1 MKNNKK
7 FWILFAIIIALSVG
21 TQLVA
26 QDSTETKD
34 CCVVPP
40 IKNKKETTGEKV
52 VKTIQDW
59 DFRKYEAAHRRA
71 HAKMDK
77 QPQQYR
83 RAQMVRQH
91 RTKQWIKN
99 LVIGGVAF
107 YIGYEVGKDEM
118 INKKKDKPVMWRK

>member
-1 MKNNKK
+1 MKK
-7 FWILFAIIIALSVG
+7 ILLLLAFTLPL
-21 TQLVA
+21 TA
-26 QDSTETKD
+26 QQTETD
-34 CCVVPP
+34 
-40 IKNKKETTGEKV
+40 KEITKQEQREKRSDIV
-52 VKTIQDW
+52 RTMQDW

-118 INKKKDKPVMWRK
+118 INKKKDKPMIWRK

>member
-40 IKNKKETTGEKV
+40 IKNKKE
-52 VKTIQDW
+52 VKNNFTAECTQP
-59 DFRKYEAAHRRA
+59 
-71 HAKMDK
+71 
-77 QPQQYR
+77 PQQRCSRLQDKIYYS
-83 RAQMVRQH
+83 H
-91 RTKQWIKN
+91 N
-99 LVIGGVAF
+99 LQQ
-107 YIGYEVGKDEM
+107 K
-118 INKKKDKPVMWRK
+118 